1 MTQTQLQTLHN
12 MAQTQINLY
21 VNELITL
28 PEFAKSLSDIL
39 AAISDTTGL
48 IDPNSGLRL

>member
-12 MAQTQINLY
+12 MARTQINLY

-39 AAISDTTGL
+39 AAISDTAGL